1 MMKRAREK
9 RYRNLHLFGDIGADS
24 LAEIREDHFK
34 TGLAAKF
41 PRTRA
46 IRAIIA
52 MAGRSLCK
60 SQGHK
65 GQMS

>member
-1 MMKRAREK
+1 MMKRERERETEIEK
-9 RYRNLHLFGDIGADS
+9 SHLFGDIGADS

-46 IRAIIA
+46 IRGIIA
-52 MAGRSLCK
+52 MAAHSANPGS
-60 SQGHK
+60 
-65 GQMS
+65 